1 MHTVVNW
8 NVPIPLLN
16 KQVTLHDVARAAGV
30 SKSTVSLVLQG
41 RSSVSAKT
49 RDQVLAAIEATGY
62 VYNRKAAALRQAQQ
76 NDLIGVI
83 VNELNTP
90 YSGEVLSQ
98 IEKQCFQ
105 QNIVPMFAS
114 SSDLCEQQERLV
126 QLYMEHKVGGF
137 ILCPAPHTER
147 TWLERIWSS
156 GFPLVQIMREVQFSQ
171 LPAVLADNH
180 QGAYIAIKHLIS
192 LGHQKIAF
200 IGGRED
206 ISDYQ
211 ERLAGYMYALNEA
224 GIRVPAQYIC
234 SIPQSRQAGQDG
246 LKQVL
251 SYDPQISAVF
261 CFSDL
266 VAYGV
271 FSMAREM
278 GIRIGKDLAVIGFD
292 DLEDSHITHPAL
304 TTVRVE
310 AQDYA
315 IEAMNLLRVYQNN
328 RHAPVVRRVIP
339 ARLII
344 RESCGTP
351 QSFL

>member
-1 MHTVVNW
+1 MRDVANW

-16 KQVTLHDVARAAGV
+16 KQATLHDVARAAGV

-49 RDQVLAAIEATGY
+49 RDQVLAAIESTGY
-62 VYNRKAAALRQAQQ
+62 VYNRKAAALRQAQR

-98 IEKQCFQ
+98 IEKVCFQ
-105 QNIVPMFAS
+105 QNLVLMFAS
-114 SSDLCEQQERLV
+114 SSDLCEKQERLV

-137 ILCPAPHTER
+137 ILCPAPYTDR

-156 GFPLVQIMREVQFSQ
+156 GFPLVQIMREVSFSQ
-171 LPAVLADNH
+171 LPVVIADNR
-180 QGAYIAIKHLIS
+180 QGAYEAVKHLIQ

-200 IGGRED
+200 VGGSEE

-211 ERLAGYMYALNEA
+211 ERLAGYMTALNEA

-234 SIPQSRQAGQDG
+234 PIPQSRQAGRDG
-246 LKQVL
+246 LKTVL
-251 SYDPQISAVF
+251 AYDSRISAVF

-278 GIRIGKDLAVIGFD
+278 GIQIGKDLAVVGFD

-310 AQDYA
+310 ANQYA
-315 IEAMNLLRVYQNN
+315 IEAMNLLRVYQHD
-328 RHAPVVRRVIP
+328 RQAPVVRRVVP

-344 RESCGTP
+344 RESCGAP
-351 QSFL
+351 QQFV